1 MNDALSEMVSSAN
14 VISANLETPEQ
25 GVRLTKDQIAK
36 QEAFLKKE
44 KERIALEESMMAQ
57 QEKLKQEMEAKQKA
71 MVQKVVEKVKKQN

>member
-1 MNDALSEMVSSAN
+1 MVSSAN